1 MTEYCSAD
9 FCKLTL
15 QEVIDLLL
23 DQDAEGVQLAG
34 MVEGKLCNVYIRWE
48 VVGDE

>member
-1 MTEYCSAD
+1 MTEISSAD

-23 DQDAEGVQLAG
+23 DQDATGVQLKG
-34 MVEGKLCNVYIRWE
+34 VVDGKLCNCYLKLELVE
-48 VVGDE
+48 